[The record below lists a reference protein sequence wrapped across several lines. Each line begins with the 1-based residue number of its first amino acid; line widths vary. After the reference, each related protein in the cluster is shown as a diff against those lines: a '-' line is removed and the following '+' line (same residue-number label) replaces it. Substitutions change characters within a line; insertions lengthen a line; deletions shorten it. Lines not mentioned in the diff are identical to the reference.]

1 MHSYKCRPSGTYLNT
16 MCLFLCTSVATYT
29 QVNCFYKHIKKV
41 QESCIRGFFFFF
53 LVKYRPNSFSFFKM
67 DKFLPLIILLF
78 MYNQGLSVGIALIVL
93 LSVDNNMHQAYFREI
108 LHASVNLVP
117 FLQNI
122 L

>member
-1 MHSYKCRPSGTYLNT
+1 MFISLYFCSYIYSGE
-16 MCLFLCTSVATYT
+16 LFLQTY
-29 QVNCFYKHIKKV
+29 
-41 QESCIRGFFFFF
+41 QESSRKLHKRFFFFF

-78 MYNQGLSVGIALIVL
+78 MYNQGLSVGIALIIL